1 MHILIPICII
11 IYAQYMHIL
20 MSPMISSFA
29 WCKYQ
34 ELANE
39 ERQRATEKRVQA
51 AKEAQRRALDEQLRM
66 FEDKELMSQKKRE
79 EYERMRLEKL
89 EELRLAAEDK
99 SRHLQVRR
107 VLLML

>member
-1 MHILIPICII
+1 
-11 IYAQYMHIL
+11 
-20 MSPMISSFA
+20 
-29 WCKYQ
+29 
-34 ELANE
+34 
-39 ERQRATEKRVQA
+39 
-51 AKEAQRRALDEQLRM
+51 M